1 MFFNI
6 YTAKKN
12 VFQALRLDSAITKY
26 QTKLKEGMNINWEK
40 PNLNKKPSVYYF
52 INLIN
57 FYGFFFLFIFEFIA
71 IILIIFIIV
80 YFV

>member
-26 QTKLKEGMNINWEK
+26 QTKLKEGMYINWEK
-40 PNLNKKPSVYYF
+40 PNLNKKTICLLLYQS
-52 INLIN
+52 NQ
-57 FYGFFFLFIFEFIA
+57 FLWVFLSFHI
-71 IILIIFIIV
+71 
-80 YFV
+80 